1 MKEHT
6 GYPRAS
12 SPNREWLEARGEAI
26 ADRRAFDRGEAEHA
40 AQAQGRLHAESAR
53 VARLAAAAAL
63 IAALEA
69 ED

>member
-1 MKEHT
+1 MKEYT

-26 ADRRAFDRGEAEHA
+26 SDRRAFDRGEAEHE
-40 AQAQGRLHAESAR
+40 AQGHLHTESAR

-63 IAALEA
+63 IEALEA